1 MSVCISNGP
10 TGLQKKQVLCP
21 MCEAAV
27 LVGRHC
33 KTLCERC
40 GYVESCEDNF
50 LPIEASPSGNVALG
64 EFITTAHPH

>member
-1 MSVCISNGP
+1 MSNHTSNATCDSRKG
-10 TGLQKKQVLCP
+10 QVLCP
-21 MCEAAV
+21 MCETAT

-50 LPIEASPSGNVALG
+50 LPIEASPPQRCVQSPV
-64 EFITTAHPH
+64 